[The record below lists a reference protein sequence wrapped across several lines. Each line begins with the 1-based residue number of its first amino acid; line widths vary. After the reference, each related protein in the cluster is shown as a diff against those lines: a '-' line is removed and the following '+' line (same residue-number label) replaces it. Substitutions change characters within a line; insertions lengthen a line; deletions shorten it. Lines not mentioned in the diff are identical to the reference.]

1 MCLGLV
7 MKVIS
12 IDDKEALCDYLGN
25 RRKIRIDVIK
35 DVSLGD
41 YLLIHA
47 GFAISKLSK
56 EEGEER
62 LDIFKEIQEKIG
74 EISKWIRD

>member
-7 MKVIS
+7 MKVLNINE
-12 IDDKEALCDYLGN
+12 KEALCDYLGN
-25 RRKIRIDVIK
+25 KRKIRIDVINNIEI
-35 DVSLGD
+35 GD
-41 YLLIHA
+41 YLLVHA

-62 LDIFKEIQEKIG
+62 LEIFKELQDKIG
-74 EISKWIRD
+74 EISNG

>member
-7 MKVIS
+7 MKVEEIN
-12 IDDKEALCDYLGN
+12 DKEALCDYLGN
-25 RRKIRIDVIK
+25 KRKIRVDVLDGVEI
-35 DVSLGD
+35 GD

-62 LDIFKEIQEKIG
+62 LAIFREIQDKIN
-74 EISKWIRD
+74 EVI

>member
-7 MKVIS
+7 TKVIS
-12 IDDKEALCDYLGN
+12 IDDKEALCDHLGN

-41 YLLIHA
+41 YLLVHA

-62 LDIFKEIQEKIG
+62 LDIFRELEEKIG
-74 EISKWIRD
+74 EISK

>member
-56 EEGEER
+56 EER
-62 LDIFKEIQEKIG
+62 LDIFKELQEKIG
-74 EISKWIRD
+74 EISK

>member
-12 IDDKEALCDYLGN
+12 IDGKEALCDYLGN
-25 RRKIRIDVIK
+25 RRKIRIDVINK
-35 DVSLGD
+35 VEVGD

-47 GFAISKLSK
+47 GFAISKVSE
-56 EEGEER
+56 EEGNER
-62 LDIFKEIQEKIG
+62 LQIFKELEEKIG
-74 EISKWIRD
+74 EIRNG